1 LKQEVDTKLSGFF
14 SRHLKKKNFEQI
26 PEMLKKK
33 IYFVDAE
40 KNNVI
45 E

>member
-1 LKQEVDTKLSGFF
+1 
-14 SRHLKKKNFEQI
+14 
-26 PEMLKKK
+26 MLKKK

-45 E
+45 EWKIGLNLGEKIYF